1 MSARKAIYWSIFWVI
16 LSLLV
21 NVGVYVAYGQQKAME
36 FFTGYIIEK
45 SLSVDN
51 LFVFLL
57 IFSYF
62 ETTAEQQRRVLNY
75 GIIGVVILR
84 GVLILLGTALMRE
97 FHWIMYLFGVVL
109 VVSGYQMTFGKEK
122 KYEPQNNIVLK
133 WFRKA
138 MPVLEDHRNGEFF
151 VRKNTVLYATPLF
164 VVLLII
170 ETTDVVF
177 AVDSIPAIFA
187 ITTDPLIV
195 FGSNIMAV
203 LGLRSMYFVLEKSQ
217 RKFSYVKYGVGIVL
231 AFVGVKM
238 LLMDVY
244 KINIIVSLFIVA
256 GVLASSVLLS
266 YFINPREKQSTT

>member
-1 MSARKAIYWSIFWVI
+1 MSTRKAIYWSIFWIV

-21 NVGVYVAYGQQKAME
+21 NVGIYFAYGQQKAIE

-57 IFSYF
+57 IFTFF
-62 ETTAEQQRRVLNY
+62 ETPAVQQRRVLNY

-84 GVLILLGTALMRE
+84 GILIVLGTTLIRE
-97 FHWIMYLFGVVL
+97 FHWIMYIFGAVL

-122 KYEPQNNIVLK
+122 KYEPQNNLVLK
-133 WFRKA
+133 WFRKV
-138 MPVLEDHRNGEFF
+138 MPVMDDHKNGEFF
-151 VRKNTVLYATPLF
+151 IRKDRIVYATPLF

-217 RKFSYVKYGVGIVL
+217 RKFGYVKYGVGVVL
-231 AFVGVKM
+231 VYVGVKM
-238 LLMDVY
+238 LIMDIY
-244 KINIIVSLFIVA
+244 KIDIIVSLFII
-256 GVLASSVLLS
+256 GCVLAFSVLLS
-266 YFINPREKQSTT
+266 YIVKPRQTTSTT

>member
-1 MSARKAIYWSIFWVI
+1 M

-21 NVGVYVAYGQQKAME
+21 NLGVYFAYGQQKAVE
-36 FFTGYIIEK
+36 FLTGYIIEK

-57 IFSYF
+57 IFNFF
-62 ETTAEQQRRVLNY
+62 ETTAKQQRRVLNF

-84 GVLILLGTALMRE
+84 GILILLGTTLIKE
-97 FHWIMYLFGVVL
+97 FHWIMYLFGAVL
-109 VVSGYQMTFGKEK
+109 IFSGYQMTFGKEK
-122 KYEPQNNIVLK
+122 KYEPQNNIVIK

-138 MPVLEDHRNGEFF
+138 MPVLDDHKNGDFF
-151 VRKNTVLYATPLF
+151 VRKNAILYATPLF

-217 RKFSYVKYGVGIVL
+217 RKFGYVKYGVGVVL

-238 LLMDVY
+238 LLMDIY
-244 KINIIVSLFIVA
+244 KIDIFLSLFIVG
-256 GVLASSVLLS
+256 GVLALSVLLS
-266 YFINPREKQSTT
+266 YVIKPRQASPKT

>member
-1 MSARKAIYWSIFWVI
+1 MSARKAIYWSIFWVL

-21 NVGVYVAYGQQKAME
+21 NLGVYFAYGQQKAME
-36 FFTGYIIEK
+36 FLTGYIIEK

-57 IFSYF
+57 IFNFF
-62 ETTAEQQRRVLNY
+62 ETTPKQQRRVLNY

-84 GVLILLGTALMRE
+84 GILILLGTTLIKE

-109 VVSGYQMTFGKEK
+109 VVSGYQMAFGKEK

-138 MPVLEDHRNGEFF
+138 MPVLDGHRDGDFF
-151 VRKNTVLYATPLF
+151 IRKNRILYATPLF

-217 RKFSYVKYGVGIVL
+217 RKFGYVKYGVGIVL
-231 AFVGVKM
+231 AFVGMKM
-238 LLMDVY
+238 LLMDIY
-244 KINIIVSLFIVA
+244 RIDIIVSLFIVG
-256 GVLASSVLLS
+256 GVLALSVLLS
-266 YFINPREKQSTT
+266 YIIKPRQAPSPM

>member
-1 MSARKAIYWSIFWVI
+1 MSARKAIYWSIFWVM

-21 NVGVYVAYGQQKAME
+21 NLGVYFAYGQQKAVE
-36 FFTGYIIEK
+36 FLTGYIIEK

-57 IFSYF
+57 IFNFF
-62 ETTAEQQRRVLNY
+62 ETTAKQQRRVLNF

-84 GVLILLGTALMRE
+84 GILILLGTTLIKE
-97 FHWIMYLFGVVL
+97 FHWIMYLFGAVL
-109 VVSGYQMTFGKEK
+109 IFSGYQMTFGKEK
-122 KYEPQNNIVLK
+122 KYEPQNNIVIK

-138 MPVLEDHRNGEFF
+138 MPVLDDHKNGDFF
-151 VRKNTVLYATPLF
+151 VRKNAILYATPLF

-217 RKFSYVKYGVGIVL
+217 RKFGYVKYGVGVVL

-238 LLMDVY
+238 LLMDIY
-244 KINIIVSLFIVA
+244 KIDIFLSLFIVG
-256 GVLASSVLLS
+256 GVLALSVLLS
-266 YFINPREKQSTT
+266 YVIKPRQASPKT

>member
-1 MSARKAIYWSIFWVI
+1 MSTRKAIYWSIFWIV

-21 NVGVYVAYGQQKAME
+21 NVGIYFAYGQQKAIE

-57 IFSYF
+57 IFTFF
-62 ETTAEQQRRVLNY
+62 ETPAVQQRRVLNY

-84 GVLILLGTALMRE
+84 GILIVLGTTLIKE
-97 FHWIMYLFGVVL
+97 FHWIMYIFGAVL
-109 VVSGYQMTFGKEK
+109 VVSGYQITFGKEK
-122 KYEPQNNIVLK
+122 KYEPQNNLVLK
-133 WFRKA
+133 WFRKV
-138 MPVLEDHRNGEFF
+138 MQVMDDHKNGEFF
-151 VRKNTVLYATPLF
+151 IRKDRILYATPLF

-217 RKFSYVKYGVGIVL
+217 RKFVYVKYGVGIVL
-231 AFVGVKM
+231 AYVGVKM
-238 LLMDVY
+238 LIMDIY
-244 KINIIVSLFIVA
+244 KIDIIVSLFIIG
-256 GVLASSVLLS
+256 GVLAFSVLLS
-266 YFINPREKQSTT
+266 YIVKSGQTTSTT

>member
-1 MSARKAIYWSIFWVI
+1 MSARKAIYWSIFWVL

-21 NVGVYVAYGQQKAME
+21 NLGVYFAYGQQKAME
-36 FFTGYIIEK
+36 FLTGYIIEK

-57 IFSYF
+57 IFNFF
-62 ETTAEQQRRVLNY
+62 EISAKHQRRVLNY
-75 GIIGVVILR
+75 GIVGVVILR
-84 GVLILLGTALMRE
+84 GILILLGTTLIKE
-97 FHWIMYLFGVVL
+97 FHWIMYLFGAVL

-138 MPVLEDHRNGEFF
+138 MPVLDDHKDGDFF
-151 VRKNTVLYATPLF
+151 IRKNKILYATPLF

-217 RKFSYVKYGVGIVL
+217 RKFGYVKYGVGIVL
-231 AFVGVKM
+231 AFVGLKM
-238 LLMDVY
+238 LLMDIY
-244 KINIIVSLFIVA
+244 KIDIIVSLIIVG
-256 GVLASSVLLS
+256 GVLALSVLLS
-266 YFINPREKQSTT
+266 YIIKPRQAPSAM

>member
-1 MSARKAIYWSIFWVI
+1 MSARKAIYWSIFWVL

-21 NVGVYVAYGQQKAME
+21 NLGVYFAYGQQKAME
-36 FFTGYIIEK
+36 FLTGYIIEK

-57 IFSYF
+57 IFNFF
-62 ETTAEQQRRVLNY
+62 ETTAQQQRRVLNY
-75 GIIGVVILR
+75 GIIGVIILR
-84 GVLILLGTALMRE
+84 GILILLGTTLIKE

-109 VVSGYQMTFGKEK
+109 VVSGFQITFGKEK
-122 KYEPQNNIVLK
+122 KFEPQNNIVIK

-138 MPVLEDHRNGEFF
+138 MPVLDGHKNGDFFIRRNRIVF
-151 VRKNTVLYATPLF
+151 ATPLF
-164 VVLLII
+164 IVLLII

-187 ITTDPLIV
+187 ITTDPIIV

-217 RKFSYVKYGVGIVL
+217 RKFGYVKYGVGIVL
-231 AFVGVKM
+231 AFVGMKM
-238 LLMDVY
+238 LLMDIY
-244 KINIIVSLFIVA
+244 KINIIVSLIIV
-256 GVLASSVLLS
+256 GSVLALSVLLS
-266 YFINPREKQSTT
+266 YIIKPSQAGSTI

>member
-1 MSARKAIYWSIFWVI
+1 
-16 LSLLV
+16 V
-21 NVGVYVAYGQQKAME
+21 NVGIYFAYGQQKAIE

-57 IFSYF
+57 IFTFF
-62 ETTAEQQRRVLNY
+62 ETPAVQQRRVLNY

-84 GVLILLGTALMRE
+84 GILIVLGTTLIRE
-97 FHWIMYLFGVVL
+97 FHWIMYIFGAVL

-122 KYEPQNNIVLK
+122 KYEPQNNLVLK
-133 WFRKA
+133 WFRKV
-138 MPVLEDHRNGEFF
+138 MPVMDDHKNGEFF
-151 VRKNTVLYATPLF
+151 IRKDRIVYATPLF

-217 RKFSYVKYGVGIVL
+217 RKFGYVKYGVGVVL
-231 AFVGVKM
+231 VYVGVKM
-238 LLMDVY
+238 LIMDIY
-244 KINIIVSLFIVA
+244 KIDIIVSLFII
-256 GVLASSVLLS
+256 GCVLAFSVLLS
-266 YFINPREKQSTT
+266 YIVKPRQTTSTT

>member
-1 MSARKAIYWSIFWVI
+1 MSARKAIYWSIFWVV
-16 LSLLV
+16 LSLFV
-21 NVGVYVAYGQQKAME
+21 NLGVYFAYGQQKAME
-36 FFTGYIIEK
+36 FLTGYIIEK

-57 IFSYF
+57 IFTFF
-62 ETTAEQQRRVLNY
+62 ETTAKQQRRVLNY

-84 GVLILLGTALMRE
+84 GILILLGTTLIKE
-97 FHWIMYLFGVVL
+97 FHWIMYLFGIVL

-122 KYEPQNNIVLK
+122 KYEPQNNIVFKLFHK
-133 WFRKA
+133 L
-138 MPVLEDHRNGEFF
+138 MPVLDEHTNGDFFIRRN
-151 VRKNTVLYATPLF
+151 KILYATPLF
-164 VVLLII
+164 IVLLII

-217 RKFSYVKYGVGIVL
+217 QKFGYVKYGVGVVL

-238 LLMDVY
+238 LLMDIY
-244 KINIIVSLFIVA
+244 KIDIIASLFIVG
-256 GVLASSVLLS
+256 GVLAISVLLS
-266 YFINPREKQSTT
+266 YIIKPHQVPSAT

>member
-1 MSARKAIYWSIFWVI
+1 MSARRAIYWSIFWVL

-21 NVGVYVAYGQQKAME
+21 NLGVYFAYGQQKAME
-36 FFTGYIIEK
+36 FLTGYIIEK

-57 IFSYF
+57 IFNFF
-62 ETTAEQQRRVLNY
+62 ETTAKQQRRVLNY

-84 GVLILLGTALMRE
+84 GILILLGTTLIKE

-138 MPVLEDHRNGEFF
+138 MPVLDDHKNGDFF
-151 VRKNTVLYATPLF
+151 VLKNRILYATPLF

-217 RKFSYVKYGVGIVL
+217 RKFGYVKYGVGIVL
-231 AFVGVKM
+231 AFVGMKM
-238 LLMDVY
+238 LLMDIY
-244 KINIIVSLFIVA
+244 KIDIIASLLIVG
-256 GVLASSVLLS
+256 GVLALSVLLS
-266 YFINPREKQSTT
+266 YIIKPRQASSTT